1 MKLFIQ
7 SFNSNSSFSV
17 LLPFLQY
24 FVFAMKNIV
33 VLFGMN
39 PVVWIRMKMKEIIQI
54 RREMGV
60 RIQCLI
66 KTKQRISWK
75 LDITSCR
82 KSYFQRFI
90 LTICFLTGKCQHLW
104 SGSANAFFKSQRWKQ
119 CFQWEGNRGTEYDLP
134 FGGVRDHEHG
144 PSVLQSRAGPQSKR
158 SEEVVWWSRF
168 NYRRGKL

>member
-60 RIQCLI
+60 SIHCLV

-75 LDITSCR
+75 LDI
-82 KSYFQRFI
+82 KSTENLI
-90 LTICFLTGKCQHLW
+90 
-104 SGSANAFFKSQRWKQ
+104 FKGL
-119 CFQWEGNRGTEYDLP
+119 F
-134 FGGVRDHEHG
+134 
-144 PSVLQSRAGPQSKR
+144 
-158 SEEVVWWSRF
+158 
-168 NYRRGKL
+168 

>member
-66 KTKQRISWK
+66 KTKQNIMEIRHNLLQKILFSKIYSNHLFSYRQMPAPLIWFSKCFFQKSKMEAVLSVRGKSWHK
-75 LDITSCR
+75 VWPS
-82 KSYFQRFI
+82 F
-90 LTICFLTGKCQHLW
+90 W
-104 SGSANAFFKSQRWKQ
+104 
-119 CFQWEGNRGTEYDLP
+119 RGTRP
-134 FGGVRDHEHG
+134 
-144 PSVLQSRAGPQSKR
+144 RAR
-158 SEEVVWWSRF
+158 S
-168 NYRRGKL
+168 